1 MDEELLR
8 TFVATSRHGT
18 ITGAAAVV
26 YRSQPAVSR
35 RIAQLETQL
44 GAALFDR
51 TPDGMRL
58 SAAGRA
64 LLPFA
69 QAALAAIEDGRHAVR
84 SLNEED
90 LGPVTIA
97 IVGTLAGGWLTG
109 VLRAFAAARPSV
121 DLRLRTANS
130 NEVLELV
137 RGGEA
142 TFGIGYLPATDPS
155 LTSAVLFHER
165 LVIACPPDHPRAG
178 TRIRSLH
185 TLRDQRWLAFPA
197 PPTRSETSSR
207 HIHALLAAAGV
218 PEDGIQLVDSLTAQK
233 RLIEAGFGI
242 ALMPE
247 SSMADEAATGTL
259 TTIELVTSRQS
270 TVDGKLSTVDS
281 ERLTVNSAPSTVN
294 GGLSAVVVLT
304 ERRQAYLSHAAT
316 SLRAQLTGYK
326 GRPGT
331 TRPVS

>member
-1 MDEELLR
+1 
-8 TFVATSRHGT
+8 
-18 ITGAAAVV
+18 
-26 YRSQPAVSR
+26 
-35 RIAQLETQL
+35 
-44 GAALFDR
+44 
-51 TPDGMRL
+51 MRL

-84 SLNEED
+84 GLNEED

-109 VLRAFAAARPSV
+109 VLREFAASRPAV

-130 NEVLELV
+130 SEVLELV

-142 TFGIGYLPATDPS
+142 TFGVGYLPATDPS
-155 LTSAVLFHER
+155 LTSTVLFQER

-185 TLRDQRWLAFPA
+185 TLRAERWLAFPA
-197 PPTRSETSSR
+197 PPARSETSSR
-207 HIHALLAAAGV
+207 RIHALLAAAGV
-218 PEDGIQLVDSLTAQK
+218 PDDGIQLVDSLTAQK

-247 SSMADEAATGTL
+247 SSMAEETAIGTL
-259 TTIELVTSRQS
+259 TTIDIINSKSS
-270 TVDGKLSTVDS
+270 TVNSEPLTVDS
-281 ERLTVNSAPSTVN
+281 ERSTVNS
-294 GGLSAVVVLT
+294 GLSAAVVLT
-304 ERRQAYLSHAAT
+304 ERRRAYLSHAAT
-316 SLRAQLTGYK
+316 ALRAQLTHGPANR
-326 GRPGT
+326 G
-331 TRPVS
+331 

>member
-1 MDEELLR
+1 MDEEQLR
-8 TFVATSRHGT
+8 TFVATSQHGT

-35 RIAQLETQL
+35 RIAQLESQL
-44 GAALFDR
+44 GASLFDR
-51 TPDGMRL
+51 TTDGMRL

-90 LGPVTIA
+90 LGPVTVA

-109 VLRAFAAARPSV
+109 MLREFAATRPAV

-130 NEVLELV
+130 SEVLELV

-155 LTSAVLFHER
+155 LTSTVLFHER
-165 LVIACPPDHPRAG
+165 LVIACPPDHPKAG

-185 TLRDQRWLAFPA
+185 TLRHERWLAFPA
-197 PPTRSETSSR
+197 PPTRAETSSR
-207 HIHALLAAAGV
+207 HIHALLGAAGV
-218 PEDGIQLVDSLTAQK
+218 PEEDIQLVDSLTAQK

-242 ALMPE
+242 ALVPE
-247 SSMADEAATGTL
+247 SSMVDEAAAGTL
-259 TTIELVTSRQS
+259 ATIQIVNNQQS
-270 TVDGKLSTVDS
+270 TVNSS
-281 ERLTVNSAPSTVN
+281 PLTVNSAPSTAN
-294 GGLSAVVVLT
+294 SAPSTIDGELSTAVVLT
-304 ERRQAYLSHAAT
+304 ERRRAYLSHAAA
-316 SLRAQLTGYK
+316 SLRGQLTRG
-326 GRPGT
+326 PG
-331 TRPVS
+331 